1 MKNKFKVGQ
10 VVRIRE
16 WEDMEKEFGIKSP
29 ECIRCS
35 ESFTTK
41 MRHLCGREA
50 TITHINGKNI
60 DLDFKDKS
68 GTLAWIFSTD
78 MIEPITE
85 TIVIYRSKKNP
96 QEVIALDKR
105 TGNKAIAKC
114 HPLDEFDFEE
124 DAKQAFG
131 RLMNSKKKEGYFKVL
146 CVKDYYTS
154 KKELAFKKGKVYEL
168 REGKCTREDNWESGN
183 YKDFN
188 DLILCNASYANHL
201 VELKEGDNPAEIL
214 KKYNTIEIGDIVEV
228 INTGA
233 VYSTYNYWSGL
244 GKYRQN
250 YVDAKSPD
258 IDKKYKILNISKH
271 DKFKERTLALIQDPD
286 TTQVF
291 IIGIEGIKKV
301 TD

>member
-1 MKNKFKVGQ
+1 MLTLKL
-10 VVRIRE
+10 
-16 WEDMEKEFGIKSP
+16 KELKQ
-29 ECIRCS
+29 CA
-35 ESFTTK
+35 
-41 MRHLCGREA
+41 EA
-50 TITHINGKNI
+50 I
-60 DLDFKDKS
+60 DVTNYND
-68 GTLAWIFSTD
+68 
-78 MIEPITE
+78 
-85 TIVIYRSKKNP
+85 
-96 QEVIALDKR
+96 QAL
-105 TGNKAIAKC
+105 NE
-114 HPLDEFDFEE
+114 LE
-124 DAKQAFG
+124 
-131 RLMNSKKKEGYFKVL
+131 KKEGYFKVL

-154 KKELAFKKGKVYEL
+154 RKKLAFKKGKVYEF

-183 YKDFN
+183 YKDFD

-258 IDKKYKILNISKH
+258 IDKKYKVLNISKH

>member
-1 MKNKFKVGQ
+1 M
-10 VVRIRE
+10 
-16 WEDMEKEFGIKSP
+16 
-29 ECIRCS
+29 
-35 ESFTTK
+35 
-41 MRHLCGREA
+41 
-50 TITHINGKNI
+50 
-60 DLDFKDKS
+60 
-68 GTLAWIFSTD
+68 
-78 MIEPITE
+78 
-85 TIVIYRSKKNP
+85 
-96 QEVIALDKR
+96 
-105 TGNKAIAKC
+105 
-114 HPLDEFDFEE
+114 
-124 DAKQAFG
+124 
-131 RLMNSKKKEGYFKVL
+131 
-146 CVKDYYTS
+146 
-154 KKELAFKKGKVYEL
+154 

-183 YKDFN
+183 YKDFD

-258 IDKKYKILNISKH
+258 IDKKYKVLNISKH

-301 TD
+301 TN